1 MAERCPMFTRE
12 TLQQLIS
19 NGATL
24 PEILR
29 VTAGDVIT
37 EVLVFEAQR
46 FIDEHQESM
55 DDGKRRLV
63 LNGSH
68 QPRDVLFPFGP
79 VSVKAPRVL
88 DRRGGAEP
96 IVYDSSVIPK
106 YLTRSN
112 DVDGL
117 LTWMYLKGFSESDFQ
132 GVFEAV
138 FGRRVHGLSPTSIS
152 RLLRGWEDEF
162 RAWQSRD
169 MTDERYAYVWGDG
182 VYFKVKNERE
192 NVCQMML
199 LGVGED
205 GRKRLVGLAEGYA
218 ESADCWRELLVG
230 LRSRGMEAPKLVIGD
245 GGLGLWSALA
255 KVFPDCGRQHC
266 WVHALKNVIR
276 HLPKGRHSEVTR
288 QVRDVYMSET
298 RYEARRKILTLTRGL
313 EVKHRKAADTLTRWT
328 DELVAFY
335 DYPAEHWPHVRT
347 TNPIE
352 SMFST
357 LRLRTGKTR
366 GKLGRA
372 RLGAL
377 LLKLAQTA
385 TGNMNALPHADKIK
399 LLLGGAVFKSGEA
412 VV

>member
-1 MAERCPMFTRE
+1 MFTKE
-12 TLQQLIS
+12 SLQQLIS
-19 NGATL
+19 NGATIS
-24 PEILR
+24 EILR
-29 VTAGDVIT
+29 LMAGDVIN
-37 EVLVFEAQR
+37 EVLLYEAQR

-55 DDGKRRLV
+55 RDGKRRLV
-63 LNGSH
+63 LNGSRE
-68 QPRDVLFPFGP
+68 PRDVLFPFGP

-96 IVYDSSVIPK
+96 IRYDSSVIPK
-106 YLTRSN
+106 YLTRSG
-112 DVDGL
+112 DIDGL
-117 LTWMYLKGFSESDFQ
+117 VTWMYLKGISESDFQ

-138 FGRRVHGLSPTSIS
+138 FGQRVHGLSPTSVA
-152 RLLRGWEDEF
+152 RLLRGWEDDF
-162 RAWQSRD
+162 RIWQSRE
-169 MTDERYAYVWGDG
+169 MAGERYAYIWADG

-192 NVCQMML
+192 NVCQLML

-205 GRKRLVGLAEGYA
+205 GRKRLVGVGEGYA
-218 ESADCWRELLVG
+218 ESADCWRELLIG

-245 GGLGLWSALA
+245 GGLGLWSALG

-266 WVHALKNVIR
+266 WVHKLKDVKR
-276 HLPKGRHSEVTR
+276 HLPKERHSEVTR
-288 QVRDVYMSET
+288 QVRDVYMSD
-298 RYEARRKILTLTRGL
+298 RRMEAKRKLLALTRGL
-313 EVKHRKAADTLTRWT
+313 EVKHRKAAETLTKWA

-335 DYPAEHWPHVRT
+335 DYPAEHWLHVRT

-366 GKLGRA
+366 GKLGRD

-385 TGNMNALPHADKIK
+385 TSNMKALPHAGKIQ
-399 LLLGGAVFKSGEA
+399 LLMGGAVFKDGEA
-412 VV
+412 VG